1 MVSSTEYAHVWLH
14 TLIIG
19 PQAVQGDL
27 PMSVGGLGLTMQLCE
42 PYLQVIQIQR
52 WLCRDAVVVVFLVE
66 NGARFVILTPYN

>member
-1 MVSSTEYAHVWLH
+1 
-14 TLIIG
+14 
-19 PQAVQGDL
+19 
-27 PMSVGGLGLTMQLCE
+27 MSVGGLGLTMQLCE